1 MLQVSSGS
9 SSPSSFSGG
18 RSRSAAQPARECS
31 VQPCT
36 SVSVPF
42 VLTVSLLRVTLL
54 SRQLLLSLPG
64 SWGGI
69 VARRS
74 PVVRLAICLPS
85 FPVWRDLLERQEP
98 TRGSHH
104 RVPLFVPGWSR
115 HRSVSGASASSL
127 PMRCRLLRRCAG
139 KCSFC
144 GGRYPSGRLPWYL
157 TFHPLPAFRPAPFLS
172 FLRLFVSLEFSS
184 AISVSPLSSLCGLR
198 RVRVVIDLPA
208 P

>member
-1 MLQVSSGS
+1 MSSGS
-9 SSPSSFSGG
+9 SSPSSFSSG

-54 SRQLLLSLPG
+54 SCPLLLSPPG

-85 FPVWRDLLERQEP
+85 FPVWRDLLERREP

-104 RVPLFVPGWSR
+104 RVPPPSRSRVVSSSFRLPGICFVPPY
-115 HRSVSGASASSL
+115 ALTSSSS
-127 PMRCRLLRRCAG
+127 MCREVFLLR
-139 KCSFC
+139 
-144 GGRYPSGRLPWYL
+144 GGCRPVVFRGISPSIPYQLSDQLPSSRFFDFSYL
-157 TFHPLPAFRPAPFLS
+157 RN
-172 FLRLFVSLEFSS
+172 
-184 AISVSPLSSLCGLR
+184 SPQR
-198 RVRVVIDLPA
+198 FP
-208 P
+208 